1 MKLCTPVILG
11 MMVLVG
17 CGTPGI
23 DVKLAPVT
31 GVVTKEGKPL
41 ADVKVMLTSSD
52 PSSKAPM
59 LLGVTNAEGRY
70 EIATSAGEKGAPA
83 GLYKVYLAQVQE
95 AATFD
100 YAKPSAGGPKK
111 NTDLIPANYQSPGT
125 TELSVEVS
133 ATGATY
139 DIAVR

>member
-1 MKLCTPVILG
+1 M
-11 MMVLVG
+11 LVG

-70 EIATSAGEKGAPA
+70 EITTSAGEKGAPA
-83 GLYKVYLAQVQE
+83 GLYKVYLAQVQ
-95 AATFD
+95 APATFD
-100 YAKPSAGGPKK
+100 YAKPPAGGPKN
-111 NTDLIPANYQSPGT
+111 NTDLIPALYQSPTT